1 LAWAALGAV
10 LIIGCGESPDVKA
23 RSNDPPERVA
33 AVQELARDGS
43 EAALA
48 QLEPLA
54 AHEDPRTA
62 LEACRAISR
71 TPRPR
76 AARALAGVLRADR
89 RPEIR
94 LEAAI
99 QLGYRPQREAAE
111 ALRRAVEADAEPRV
125 RAAAAAS
132 LGKIGDLAD
141 VPLLVRVAE
150 TAADPLLEAAAVEAV
165 ERIVRMG
172 FCYDRAASE
181 EDRRQAVRRMRF
193 WALRAAAAIREKRK
207 EEGRP

>member
-1 LAWAALGAV
+1 MM
-10 LIIGCGESPDVKA
+10 GCRESPDVKA
-23 RSNDPPERVA
+23 RSNDPTERVA
-33 AVQELARDGS
+33 AVRDLARDGS

-62 LEACRAISR
+62 LEACRAIGR

-76 AARALAGVLRADR
+76 AARALAGVLQADR
-89 RPEIR
+89 RPEVR

-99 QLGYRPQREAAE
+99 QLGYRPEREAAE
-111 ALRRAVEADAEPRV
+111 ALRGAVEADAEPRV

-172 FCYDRAASE
+172 FCYNPAAPE
-181 EDRRQAVRRMRF
+181 KDRQAAIRRMRF
-193 WALRAAAAIREKRK
+193 WALRVAVMLQEQRTK
-207 EEGRP
+207 EGKP